1 MRPTAARRLIVRK
14 MRNDTI
20 RKQKIEVTSWAGS
33 EIQVVKGQS
42 HVQLVMFVSK
52 DPPISLR
59 LPSCPKRPT
68 SHRSPTPVPARLI
81 ALVATRSST
90 LVSVVIGPKVRPFP
104 IPVTFRNG
112 NNVVSAGGDVTLS
125 RLRKKRL
132 QCGRGPAVEIDTSP
146 WSEAPDGDEQKGEKE
161 P

>member
-1 MRPTAARRLIVRK
+1 M
-14 MRNDTI
+14 
-20 RKQKIEVTSWAGS
+20 
-33 EIQVVKGQS
+33 
-42 HVQLVMFVSK
+42 
-52 DPPISLR
+52 
-59 LPSCPKRPT
+59 
-68 SHRSPTPVPARLI
+68 

-90 LVSVVIGPKVRPFP
+90 LVSVEIGPKGRPFP
-104 IPVTFRNG
+104 IPVTSRNG

-132 QCGRGPAVEIDTSP
+132 QWGRGPAVEIDTSP